1 MFKWLHPYAKPE
13 AAYALSNRLF
23 AWFMPLAIICLIT
36 GSIWG
41 LVFAPTDYQQGES
54 FRLIY
59 FHVPSAI
66 WSMGA
71 YTTMGILGFSALVW
85 QLRLLELAV
94 IAIAPIG
101 AVFTALALATGA
113 IWGKPMWGAWWVW
126 DARLTSELIL
136 LFLYMGVFAL
146 FYSFDDKRTGAKAA
160 CILAVVGMINVPIIH
175 YSVEW
180 WNTLHQGATI
190 TKFDKPSMTGDM
202 LWPLLFNL
210 AGFFFLFSALTS
222 YRFATEV
229 VRSDS
234 HRKWVLALV
243 KSNVKG

>member
-1 MFKWLHPYAKPE
+1 MFKFLHPYAKPE
-13 AAYALSNRLF
+13 AAFDLSEKIYRYTMPIAILF
-23 AWFMPLAIICLIT
+23 FLV

-41 LVFAPTDYQQGES
+41 LVYAPVDYQQGDS

-59 FHVPSAI
+59 FHVPSAV

-71 YTTMGILGFSALVW
+71 YTTMGILGFCALVW
-85 QLRLLELAV
+85 QLRMLELAV
-94 IAIAPIG
+94 VAIAPIG

-136 LFLYMGVFAL
+136 LFLYLGVFAL

-160 CILAVVGMINVPIIH
+160 CILAVVGIINVPIIH

-190 TKFDKPSMTGDM
+190 TKFAAPSISGDM
-202 LWPLLFNL
+202 LWPLLINL
-210 AGFFFLFSALTS
+210 TAFFIFFTALTS
-222 YRFATEV
+222 YRFSTELLKA
-229 VRSDS
+229 DS
-234 HRKWVLALV
+234 HRKWAQQILL
-243 KSNVKG
+243 KSAK

>member
-13 AAYALSNRLF
+13 KAYELSNRIYFWVMPF
-23 AWFMPLAIICLIT
+23 AALCLII

-54 FRLIY
+54 YRLIF
-59 FHVPSAI
+59 FHVPAAI

-71 YTTMGILGFSALVW
+71 YTSMGIAGFCALVW
-85 QLRLLELAV
+85 QIRTLELAV

-113 IWGKPMWGAWWVW
+113 IWGKPMWGTWWVW

-136 LFLYMGVFAL
+136 LFLYIGVFAL
-146 FYSFDDKRTGAKAA
+146 YFSFDDRRTGGKAA
-160 CILAVVGMINVPIIH
+160 CILAVVGIVNVPIIH

-190 TKFDKPSMTGDM
+190 SKFEKPSMPAEM
-202 LWPLLFNL
+202 LWPLLINIL
-210 AGFFFLFSALTS
+210 GFFLLFTALTS
-222 YRFATEV
+222 YRFATELV
-229 VRSDS
+229 KSEA
-234 HRKWVLALV
+234 HRKWVLKLV
-243 KSNVKG
+243 RQMAK